1 MWCYGSAGSVC
12 ILFLALVF
20 YRLTRPVSASKRQQ
34 GSEAQSGSSIDAIRN
49 LIKPNP
55 LEAALMAF
63 AVGIAEQKDPSLK
76 LLLLEGGMVLMKGA
90 ESSDPDRVDEE
101 KTPENESETQPDSN
115 TPR

>member
-1 MWCYGSAGSVC
+1 
-12 ILFLALVF
+12 
-20 YRLTRPVSASKRQQ
+20 
-34 GSEAQSGSSIDAIRN
+34 
-49 LIKPNP
+49 
-55 LEAALMAF
+55 MAF